1 VCPPGYSILDGTGYG
16 RPYWVRGESV
26 PRALITRSDPNVF
39 IEELNMKKLVLALS
53 AVAALTAPALAADMA
68 AKAPLRAA
76 PVAYAPSWTGCYV
89 GGGGGYG
96 LWNQEN
102 TLFDNTTTPRTQV
115 TRTTTE
121 GGRGYFGTVQ
131 GGCDYQFPAMGTSF
145 VVGAF
150 GDYDF
155 SSLKADIS
163 PGGIGFFGQEKMSS
177 AWSVGGRVGWVALPG
192 LLTYFSGG
200 YTEATFDRVNLS
212 NAILFAPSTT
222 IAFFDKHT
230 YKGWFLGAGDEYAL
244 TFLPGLFWKT
254 EYRFSEFDRGTNVVR
269 NFPAGTPFGLDL
281 DSKKFVHTV
290 RSELVYRFN
299 WGGPLV
305 AKY

>member
-1 VCPPGYSILDGTGYG
+1 
-16 RPYWVRGESV
+16 
-26 PRALITRSDPNVF
+26 
-39 IEELNMKKLVLALS
+39 MKKLVLALS
-53 AVAALTAPALAADMA
+53 AIAALTAPALAADMA
-68 AKAPLRAA
+68 PRPYTKAPVAVAA
-76 PVAYAPSWTGCYV
+76 PVPTWTGCYV

-96 LWNQEN
+96 LWNQES
-102 TLFDNTTTPRTQV
+102 TLFDTTTTPRTRV
-115 TRTTTE
+115 TQTTTE

-155 SSLKADIS
+155 SSLKADVS

-177 AWSVGGRVGWVALPG
+177 AWSVGGRVGWVALPS

-212 NAILFAPSTT
+212 VVVLPAIPTF
-222 IAFFDKHT
+222 AFFDKHT

-269 NFPAGTPFGLDL
+269 NFPAGTPFGIEL

-299 WGGPLV
+299 WGGGPLV

>member
-1 VCPPGYSILDGTGYG
+1 
-16 RPYWVRGESV
+16 
-26 PRALITRSDPNVF
+26 
-39 IEELNMKKLVLALS
+39 MKRLVLALT
-53 AVAALTAPALAADMA
+53 AAAAFTGSALAADMA
-68 AKAPLRAA
+68 PRTYAKAA
-76 PVAYAPSWTGCYV
+76 PAPMAVASWTGCYV

-102 TLFDNTTTPRTQV
+102 TTFQDGPPRTV
-115 TRTTTE
+115 ISATE
-121 GGRGYFGTVQ
+121 TAGGRGYFGTVQ
-131 GGCDYQFPAMGTSF
+131 VGCDYQFPAIGTQF

-155 SSLKADIS
+155 GSLKGNYNTPNFAEQ
-163 PGGIGFFGQEKMSS
+163 GQEKMRS
-177 AWSVGGRVGWVALPG
+177 AWSIGGRAGWLVTPG

-200 YTEATFDRVNLS
+200 YTEANFGQID
-212 NAILFAPSTT
+212 LFSTGIPSTALNLN
-222 IAFFDKHT
+222 IGSRT

-244 TFLPGLFWKT
+244 GFLPGLFWKT
-254 EYRFSEFDRGTNVVR
+254 EYRFSEFDTQSNTIR
-269 NFPAGTPFGLDL
+269 FTPTGLPL
-281 DSKKFVHTV
+281 GISVDSQKWVHTV

>member
-1 VCPPGYSILDGTGYG
+1 MVTAMGLGNRDLTL
-16 RPYWVRGESV
+16 V
-26 PRALITRSDPNVF
+26 TRSGPNAFVERF
-39 IEELNMKKLVLALS
+39 KMKKLVIALTTI
-53 AVAALTAPALAADMA
+53 AALTAPVFAADIA

-102 TLFDNTTTPRTQV
+102 TLFSAALPGTVLFPTTTA
-115 TRTTTE
+115 

-155 SSLKADIS
+155 SSLKGTVD
-163 PGGIGFFGQEKMSS
+163 PVGGYRGEEKMSS

-212 NAILFAPSTT
+212 PGVLSPFY
-222 IAFFDKHT
+222 FLDKRT
-230 YKGWFLGAGDEYAL
+230 FKGWFLGAGDEYAL
-244 TFLPGLFWKT
+244 SFLPGLFWKT
-254 EYRFSEFDRGTNVVR
+254 EYRFSEYDVR
-269 NFPAGTPFGLDL
+269 TDPLRFFATGGLAGASVE
-281 DSKKFVHTV
+281 SKKFLHTV
-290 RSELVYRFN
+290 RTELVYRFN
-299 WGGPLV
+299 WGGPAV

>member
-1 VCPPGYSILDGTGYG
+1 
-16 RPYWVRGESV
+16 
-26 PRALITRSDPNVF
+26 
-39 IEELNMKKLVLALS
+39 MKKLVLALS
-53 AVAALTAPALAADMA
+53 AVAAFAAPALAADMA

-102 TLFDNTTTPRTQV
+102 TPFIDGPPRTQL
-115 TRTTTE
+115 TQTTTE

-145 VVGAF
+145 VVGVF

-155 SSLKADIS
+155 SSLKANVS
-163 PGGIGFFGQEKMSS
+163 PVFSLIGQEKMSS

-200 YTEATFDRVNLS
+200 YTEATFDQVNLS
-212 NAILFAPSTT
+212 SIGVPPSPTFA
-222 IAFFDKHT
+222 FLDKRT

-244 TFLPGLFWKT
+244 NFLPGLFWKT
-254 EYRFSEFDRGTNVVR
+254 EYRFSEFDTATNPLR
-269 NFPAGTPFGLDL
+269 LFPTGALSGESV